1 MEKLQTSI
9 NPIRFKVLIFALQ
22 AVIVSAPALFPSAES
37 QAQQERRQQQ
47 SAPQPSQTARP
58 TTATGPNGETI
69 DVNQIIRAVAAK
81 ETEFRQALNQYGFK
95 RDITFQTIGLGGQVS
110 GEFRRVSTFAFGDQG
125 TRFERIT
132 FAPISTIEAL
142 RMTPEDFEDFGG
154 VNAFALESSKID
166 QYNFTYAGRE
176 RIDEIG
182 TYVFDVAPRVIP
194 RRVSE
199 RFFQG
204 RIWVDDRDLQ
214 IVKAR
219 GRGVPE
225 EDQRFPLFES
235 YREQVDGR
243 YWFPTYTYADDVLEF
258 SNGNR
263 VHVRLIIRFS
273 EFQRFRGRLTIIED
287 DEGTIPTE
295 PTPAP
300 SPSPSPTPR
309 RP

>member
-1 MEKLQTSI
+1 M
-9 NPIRFKVLIFALQ
+9 NRFRFSLSAFAFLAALIFTSALLPH
-22 AVIVSAPALFPSAES
+22 AA
-37 QAQQERRQQQ
+37 AQQERRGQ
-47 SAPQPSQTARP
+47 SAPQPQPTRP
-58 TTATGPNGETI
+58 TTVTGPNGETV
-69 DVNQIIRAVAAK
+69 DVNQIIRTMSAK
-81 ETEFRQALNQYGFK
+81 ETEFREALNQYGFK
-95 RDITFQTIGLGGQVS
+95 RDITLQTIGLGGQVS

-132 FAPISTIEAL
+132 FAPMSTIQAIT
-142 RMTPEDFEDFGG
+142 MTAEDFEDFGG

-176 RIDEIG
+176 RIDEID

-204 RIWVDDRDLQ
+204 RIWVDDRDFQ

-225 EDQRFPLFES
+225 GDQRFPIFET
-235 YREQVDGR
+235 YREQIDGR
-243 YWFPTYTYADDVLEF
+243 YWFPTYVYADDVLEF
-258 SNGNR
+258 ENGNR
-263 VHVRLIIRFS
+263 VHIRMAIRFT

-287 DEGTIPTE
+287 DEGVVPDQQ
-295 PTPAP
+295 PSPAP
-300 SPSPSPTPR
+300 SPSPTP
-309 RP
+309 PN

>member
-1 MEKLQTSI
+1 MNRLRSSVPVGALLAAMISTS
-9 NPIRFKVLIFALQ
+9 
-22 AVIVSAPALFPSAES
+22 ALFPHVALR
-37 QAQQERRQQQ
+37 AQQERRQPQ
-47 SAPQPSQTARP
+47 SAPPSQQTSRP
-58 TTATGPNGETI
+58 VPITGRNGETI
-69 DVNQIIRAVAAK
+69 DVNQIIRAFSAR

-110 GEFRRVSTFAFGDQG
+110 GEFRRTSTFAFGDQG

-132 FAPISTIEAL
+132 FAPMSTI
-142 RMTPEDFEDFGG
+142 RDVMMTSEDFEDFGG
-154 VNAFALESSKID
+154 VNAFALEASKID
-166 QYNFTYAGRE
+166 QYNFTYVGRE
-176 RIDEIG
+176 RIDEID

-225 EDQRFPLFES
+225 GEQRFPIFET
-235 YREQVDGR
+235 YREQIDGR

-258 SNGNR
+258 RGGNR
-263 VHVRLIIRFS
+263 VHVRMVIRFS
-273 EFQRFRGRLTIIED
+273 DFQRFRGRLTIIED
-287 DEGTIPTE
+287 DEGVVTDQPS
-295 PTPAP
+295 PAP
-300 SPSPSPTPR
+300 SPSPSPTPPVR